1 MQLFPQEPRERLT
14 YLSLPHVLPP
24 ENVCGIIVTER
35 DAAQGKELRF
45 DYANREDDGLWSDLV
60 SKIRV
65 VCETVPGGVA
75 VFFPSYQSL
84 EKFTCFLHARGL
96 YSILD
101 KEKRFF
107 AECRGDKNVFG
118 KYAAHVRSHKEGAL
132 LLAVIGGSLSEG
144 INFSDELGRCVVI
157 VGMPY
162 ANRRDVVLQ
171 ERMRFADSLRAGG
184 GDELYQNMCMK
195 AVNQTIGRAFRHKGD
210 WASVVF
216 LDCRYAQERIRE
228 QITPWINRRCV
239 VEKRSDGM
247 RRVLS
252 EFCGRF

>member
-1 MQLFPQEPRERLT
+1 MPHKERSCDST
-14 YLSLPHVLPP
+14 TQ
-24 ENVCGIIVTER
+24 TEKMMVYG
-35 DAAQGKELRF
+35 AISSAKSEL
-45 DYANREDDGLWSDLV
+45 
-60 SKIRV
+60 
-65 VCETVPGGVA
+65 PGGVA

-101 KEKRFF
+101 KEKRLF

-184 GDELYQNMCMK
+184 GDEMYQNMCMK

-247 RRVLS
+247 RHVLS

>member
-144 INFSDELGRCVVI
+144 INFSDELGRCVVV

-171 ERMRFADSLRAGG
+171 ERMRFADSRRAG
-184 GDELYQNMCMK
+184 
-195 AVNQTIGRAFRHKGD
+195 
-210 WASVVF
+210 
-216 LDCRYAQERIRE
+216 
-228 QITPWINRRCV
+228 
-239 VEKRSDGM
+239 
-247 RRVLS
+247 
-252 EFCGRF
+252 

>member
-1 MQLFPQEPRERLT
+1 M
-14 YLSLPHVLPP
+14 
-24 ENVCGIIVTER
+24 
-35 DAAQGKELRF
+35 
-45 DYANREDDGLWSDLV
+45 
-60 SKIRV
+60 
-65 VCETVPGGVA
+65 
-75 VFFPSYQSL
+75 
-84 EKFTCFLHARGL
+84 
-96 YSILD
+96 
-101 KEKRFF
+101 
-107 AECRGDKNVFG
+107 FG

-184 GDELYQNMCMK
+184 GDEMYQNMCMK